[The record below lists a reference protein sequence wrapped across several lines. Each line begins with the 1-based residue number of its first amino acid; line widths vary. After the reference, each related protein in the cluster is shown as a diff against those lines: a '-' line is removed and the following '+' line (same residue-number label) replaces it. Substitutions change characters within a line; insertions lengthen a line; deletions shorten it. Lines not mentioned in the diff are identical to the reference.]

1 MAHKIKQLLYDKTG
15 AFKLTLLAS
24 PLFIFGLVAKIFAA
38 TFFAGINFT
47 YLTTPFLKYFALHE
61 GQDPY
66 QFFFQSGI
74 LEVFPYPQLM
84 LYILSFFGVL
94 FSPLLNADI
103 FTATNGD
110 LLLFHLPILAADIAI
125 LVVLSRWLKN
135 KHTELLW
142 LYWLSPILFYIN
154 YLHSQLDA
162 IPIALTFVFLYF
174 LFKERWW
181 YAFIFLGAAIATK
194 FHIIILLPFTIVY
207 LWRRRVSAAYIGA
220 LATIPALVF
229 LLINNLQL
237 LSPAFLSIVFEN
249 REQGK
254 IFDLKVALGD
264 ERLLYL
270 IPFAFTLLFLHS
282 LTFTRLNRDTFV
294 MFLGFSFGIL
304 TLGIPPMQGWYYW
317 ILPFFI
323 YFYVK
328 NEKFSKLPF
337 VILSIAYFIYFA
349 LVPDS
354 DYFSIFSTLAPTI
367 ASLPNLYTLISQAGF
382 DADLVSNLALSFLQA
397 SLFINVLWLYRRGVE
412 ESKKQKLYN
421 MPYLI
426 GIAGDSGSGKSTLAT
441 HIKDLFGDK
450 QVAFVA
456 GDAMHKWERGD
467 EMWQKFTHLDP
478 RANQLHADL
487 TNALSLQQGDDIY
500 RRHYDHHT
508 GTFTIPEKLESKTL
522 VIFEGLHSFFLT
534 HMQKALDLKI
544 FIKPEEQLR
553 THWKLRRDVLERGYT
568 REKVLSQL
576 TSRKHDAEEYI
587 TVQEK
592 YADITFSLKSLV
604 NLTDNL
610 IGTDFEP
617 AVYLEITCDNTIN
630 LEPLLEVLAT
640 YVNIEHTFTDRHQI
654 LSLTGTVSENVIE
667 HLSYFLIPEFSDI
680 ITSKPRWA
688 SDHSGIMQLFVS
700 YYILESLHYN
710 QQRLPQGNTPA
721 GDTPLTDIAK
731 AAKVI
736 GSDCANVQGGGGNV
750 SVKITANTMAVK
762 ASGLRLEELQENSGF
777 VGIDFVSVRRFF
789 NSPRTIADTMLLT
802 TEYEKTVA
810 ASPAKIPG
818 VPETSLRPSIE
829 TGFHAI
835 LDTAVIHT
843 HSVYANILTCS
854 KEGAQII
861 QKLFPEAAYIPYH
874 TPGAALTFA
883 ISAAL
888 KTRPYDTFFLENHGL
903 IVCGKTVA
911 EALGKHRIVN
921 ATIKKWLKHAPL
933 FPNTTITTRPDGRLV
948 SDQADLTTFIKNHVN
963 LLATFTETILFP
975 DQVIYCKKFGF
986 AGDNKP
992 ITLNKE
998 SGVIE
1003 YEVSYKEAQAFIET
1017 LVAWLYIIDGITNL
1031 KLTRQTLPATEGEF
1045 IASLE
1050 SEKYRQ
1056 KIIA

>member
-1 MAHKIKQLLYDKTG
+1 MTQKIKKLLYDKTG
-15 AFKLTLLAS
+15 LFKLTFLSS
-24 PLFIFGLVAKIFAA
+24 PLFIFGLVAKLYAA
-38 TFFAGINFT
+38 TFFAGVNFT
-47 YLTTPFLKYFALHE
+47 YLTTPFLKYFALGG

-66 QFFFQSGI
+66 QFFYQSGI

-94 FSPLLNADI
+94 FSPLLNPDI
-103 FTATNGD
+103 FATTHGD
-110 LLLFHLPILAADIAI
+110 LLLFHLPILAADITI

-174 LFKERWW
+174 LFKEKWL
-181 YAFIFLGAAIATK
+181 YAFILLGAAITAK
-194 FHIIILLPFTIVY
+194 FHIVILLPFTLIY
-207 LWRRRVSAAYIGA
+207 LWRRRVSKVFIGLFAAIPIIIF
-220 LATIPALVF
+220 LA
-229 LLINNLQL
+229 INNVQL
-237 LSPAFLSIVFEN
+237 FSQAFLTIVFAN

-254 IFDLKVALGD
+254 VFDLQMALGS
-264 ERLLYL
+264 EHVLYI
-270 IPFAFTLLFLHS
+270 IPFAYILLFLHA
-282 LTFTRLNRDTFV
+282 LTFTRFNRDTFV

-317 ILPFFI
+317 IIPFFI

-354 DYFSIFSTLAPTI
+354 DYFSIFSTLLPAT
-367 ASLPNLYTLISQAGF
+367 ASLPNLYSLINQAGF
-382 DADLVSNLALSFLQA
+382 NADLVSNLALSFLQA
-397 SLFINVLWLYRRGVE
+397 CLFINVLWLYRRGVE

-441 HIKDLFGDK
+441 HLKNLFGDK

-478 RANQLHADL
+478 RANQLHKDL
-487 TNALSLQQGDDIY
+487 SNALSLQQGDDIY

-534 HMQKALDLKI
+534 HMQKSLDLKI

-553 THWKLRRDVLERGYT
+553 THWKLKRDMLERGYT

-576 TSRKHDAEEYI
+576 KSRERDAEEYI

-592 YADITFSLKSLV
+592 YADITFSLKSLI

-630 LEPLLEVLAT
+630 LEPLLEILAT
-640 YVNIEHTFTDRHQI
+640 YVNIEHAFTDRHQI
-654 LSLTGTVSENVIE
+654 LSLTGNISKDVIE
-667 HLSYFLIPEFSDI
+667 HLSYFLIPEFYDI
-680 ITSKPRWA
+680 ITSKPHWE

-710 QQRLPQGNTPA
+710 QQRLLQENATT
-721 GDTPLTDIAK
+721 GDTPLTKIAK
-731 AAKVI
+731 AAKEI
-736 GSDCANVQGGGGNV
+736 GSNRAYVQGGGGNV
-750 SVKITANTMAVK
+750 SVKINGNAMAVK

-777 VGIDFVSVRRFF
+777 VGIDFVSMRRFF
-789 NSPRTIADTMLLT
+789 NSPRSIVDLLQLT

-810 ASPAKIPG
+810 ASPAKIPN

-854 KEGAQII
+854 NEGKQII

-874 TPGAALTFA
+874 TPGVSLTFA
-883 ISAAL
+883 ISTAL
-888 KTRPYDTFFLENHGL
+888 KTRPHDTFFLENHGL
-903 IVCGKTVA
+903 IVCGKTVSDA
-911 EALGKHRIVN
+911 ASKHHTVN
-921 ATIKKWLKHAPL
+921 TTIKKWLKNVPL
-933 FPNTTITTRPDGRLV
+933 FPNTSITTRSDGRLV
-948 SDQADLTTFIKNHVN
+948 SDHPDLTNFIKNHID

-986 AGDNKP
+986 VGDNKP

-1003 YEVSYKEAQAFIET
+1003 YAVSYKEAQAFIET
-1017 LVAWLYIIDGITNL
+1017 LVAWLYIIDGITYQ
-1031 KLTRQTLPATEGEF
+1031 KLTRQTIPATEGEF
-1045 IASLE
+1045 IANLE